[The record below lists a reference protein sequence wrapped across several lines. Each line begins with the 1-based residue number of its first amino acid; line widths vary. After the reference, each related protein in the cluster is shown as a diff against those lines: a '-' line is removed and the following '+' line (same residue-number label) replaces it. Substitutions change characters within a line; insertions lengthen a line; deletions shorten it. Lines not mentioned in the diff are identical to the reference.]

1 MADADSNASAVR
13 QPKRRRER
21 RGGSL
26 ARVFLDWR
34 ALLGIAISF
43 GLLYYAFRDEDLG
56 LIASEIR
63 RADPLLL
70 LIATALAT
78 FIFWIRAWRWRAI
91 LEPVSKNTTFRSR
104 FAGVTIGAMGNNL
117 LAARAG
123 EFARAYAFSRMEPVS
138 IVASFSSLV
147 IERLFD
153 GIFLVVFLFLAMT
166 LPGFPPFQVSGDV
179 PYVTGARILIFLI
192 ALTFGSLFLMA
203 LWPDRFVARFEA
215 VITRILP
222 AKLRRPIIDAL
233 EAFLVGVSSLRDP
246 KLILRATFW
255 SAVVWTVNA
264 LGFWVAFHAFG
275 MDLPL
280 SAGLFFTSCISLA
293 VSAPSGPGF
302 IGVYQ
307 AAAEFV
313 LVTLWGQ
320 EAAKA
325 LALSIGFY
333 ISAFIPVTLIGLF
346 YAYRLGLTLSRVA
359 RTEEAVE
366 VAVERET
373 GVDAEHP
380 RKPAD

>member
-1 MADADSNASAVR
+1 M
-13 QPKRRRER
+13 
-21 RGGSL
+21 
-26 ARVFLDWR
+26 FLDWR
-34 ALLGIAISF
+34 ALLGIAISV
-43 GLLYYAFRDEDLG
+43 GLLYWAFRDEDLG
-56 LIASEIR
+56 RIATEIR
-63 RADPLLL
+63 SADPLLL
-70 LIATALAT
+70 LIATAFAT

-91 LEPVSKNTTFRSR
+91 LEPACKDTSFRSR

-123 EFARAYAFSRMEPVS
+123 EFARAYAFSRMEPIS

-153 GIFLVVFLFLAMT
+153 GIFLVMFLFLAMM

-179 PYVTGARILIFLI
+179 SYVTGARMLVFLI
-192 ALTFGSLFLMA
+192 ALAFALLFLIT
-203 LWPDRFVARFEA
+203 LWPDRFVARIEA
-215 VITRILP
+215 VVTRILP
-222 AKLRRPIIDAL
+222 EKLRRPVIDSL
-233 EAFLVGVSSLRDP
+233 EAFVVGVSSLRDP
-246 KLILRATFW
+246 KLILRAAFW
-255 SAVVWTVNA
+255 SAAVWTVNA

-280 SAGLFFTSCISLA
+280 SAGIFFTSCIALA

-302 IGVYQ
+302 VGIYQ
-307 AAAEFV
+307 AAAQFV

-325 LALSIGFY
+325 LALSVGFY

-359 RTEEAVE
+359 STEEEVE

-380 RKPAD
+380 RKPSDHG

>member
-1 MADADSNASAVR
+1 M
-13 QPKRRRER
+13 
-21 RGGSL
+21 
-26 ARVFLDWR
+26 FLDWR
-34 ALLGIAISF
+34 ALLGIAISL
-43 GLLYYAFRDEDLG
+43 GLLYWAFRDEDLG

-63 RADPLLL
+63 RSDPLLL
-70 LIATALAT
+70 LTATAFAT

-91 LEPVSKNTTFRSR
+91 LEPACKDTTFRSR

-153 GIFLVVFLFLAMT
+153 AIFLVTFLFLAMT
-166 LPGFPPFQVSGDV
+166 LPGFPPFQVSGDI
-179 PYVTGARILIFLI
+179 PYVTFAPYLVGLITL
-192 ALTFGSLFLMA
+192 AFGLLFVMT
-203 LWPDRFVARFEA
+203 LWPDRFVARAEA
-215 VITRILP
+215 IITRILP

-233 EAFLVGVSSLRDP
+233 EAFLVGVSSVRDP
-246 KLILRATFW
+246 KLILRAVFW
-255 SAVVWTVNA
+255 SAVLWFVNA

-280 SAGLFFTSCISLA
+280 SAGIFFTSCIALA

-302 IGVYQ
+302 VGVYQ
-307 AAAEFV
+307 AAAGFV
-313 LVTLWGQ
+313 LTTLWGQ

-325 LALSIGFY
+325 LAFSVGFY

-359 RTEEAVE
+359 STEEEVE

-380 RKPAD
+380 RKPDH